1 MEIVNPKDGSVA
13 YVIEETTKAKLTA
26 AFDHAKTII
35 HLLMQSE
42 KLRTS
47 LTFEQAKEC
56 AKWITL
62 EIMEEL
68 EENFDNKKG
77 NKRYD
82 YFAEVDKYID
92 CF

>member
-1 MEIVNPKDGSVA
+1 MYTKTQLTPK
-13 YVIEETTKAKLTA
+13 EQQA

-35 HLLMQSE
+35 QLLMQSE